1 MAPARNSANA
11 GVADR
16 LSSAA
21 MSAVAVP
28 ASRDVRVISLIGAA
42 HGASHY
48 YQLAFATMLL
58 IVRQEAGLSFEDVGL
73 LAGIFYGVSGIAQT
87 GAGFAVDRFGA
98 RPILAGGLFTIGV
111 ALALISVA
119 HSFVGFAAIA
129 VIAGL
134 GNSVFHPA
142 DFALLNASVDPG
154 RLGRAFSIHGV
165 GGSLGWAAAPVMYFL
180 DSMFGWAGAAFIGAI
195 PGLVLSALIWGHRT
209 TLVDHRVK
217 DRAAGHHNGGTSM
230 LALFSQPAI
239 LLCLVYFAL
248 IAANTVGIQQFAVPA
263 WVKMFGISEN
273 YAALCLIVFIVG
285 SAGGVLV
292 GGLFADRVR
301 RHDRVA
307 TIGLLVAGLL
317 TLPIATQAVT
327 PALLLPLLA
336 LAGAAGGATGPSR
349 DMIVRGATPPGA
361 SGKVFGF
368 VYSGLDVGSFLAPPF
383 FGWLMTS
390 GLPSLIFWIAVG
402 LYVINAGLVMAI
414 RQSTTPTVA
423 TRPAVAE

>member
-1 MAPARNSANA
+1 M
-11 GVADR
+11 
-16 LSSAA
+16 
-21 MSAVAVP
+21 
-28 ASRDVRVISLIGAA
+28 
-42 HGASHY
+42 
-48 YQLAFATMLL
+48 
-58 IVRQEAGLSFEDVGL
+58 
-73 LAGIFYGVSGIAQT
+73 
-87 GAGFAVDRFGA
+87 
-98 RPILAGGLFTIGV
+98 
-111 ALALISVA
+111 
-119 HSFVGFAAIA
+119 
-129 VIAGL
+129 
-134 GNSVFHPA
+134 
-142 DFALLNASVDPG
+142 
-154 RLGRAFSIHGV
+154 
-165 GGSLGWAAAPVMYFL
+165 
-180 DSMFGWAGAAFIGAI
+180 IGAI
-195 PGLVLSALIWGHRT
+195 PGLVLSVLVWGHRT

-217 DRAAGHHNGGTSM
+217 DRAAAQHHGGTSM
-230 LALFSQPAI
+230 LALFTQPAI

-327 PALLLPLLA
+327 PELLLPLLA

-368 VYSGLDVGSFLAPPF
+368 VYSGLDVGSFLAPPV
-383 FGWLMTS
+383 FGILM
-390 GLPSLIFWIAVG
+390 GAGHARHHLLDRGRPLRHQRRPGDGDPPEHRADGGHAPRRRRIAVRP
-402 LYVINAGLVMAI
+402 LRRLPA
-414 RQSTTPTVA
+414 RPA
-423 TRPAVAE
+423 TRARHERSRAPAGPSRVVDRRR